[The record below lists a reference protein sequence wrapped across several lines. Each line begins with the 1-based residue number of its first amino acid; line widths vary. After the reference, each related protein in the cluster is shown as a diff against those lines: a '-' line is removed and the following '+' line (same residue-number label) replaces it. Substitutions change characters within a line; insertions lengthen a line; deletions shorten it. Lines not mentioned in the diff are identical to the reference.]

1 MITYITAFIDINRTT
16 WSQFTR
22 SFEDYFRSF
31 EPFFKLFD
39 SRTCESDN
47 LIVFI
52 DQRHYSFL
60 HKKMI
65 ELPYITNIT
74 LIPTT
79 VNILPKWKY
88 IEREFEIMNNPDFI
102 SKLGNRAH
110 FPEHNYPEYT
120 LINHSKIDLICI
132 AIEKFENKNQ
142 YFSWVDFGYFSKEQ
156 NIPIRLLDINK
167 LDKDKINY
175 SLINPVEKQDFD
187 INYTLLNAPEV
198 VGGFWFFG
206 SKDAMISY
214 QKLYME
220 VFLEF
225 QDNCIADDDQH
236 LVLQCYNKN
245 PDLFSFVKHLYG
257 WHKILKSFQKPPLK
271 VISFCLWGNEKRY
284 TIGLLK
290 NIELAKLY
298 YPDWRCL
305 IYIHTSAINRDIIY
319 NLDKFD
325 NVSVILKFEENIRLR
340 RFMLWRFEPVI
351 LYPAVSHFISR
362 DIDTRIQPR
371 EVLAVDEWLESGKTL
386 HIMRD
391 HPQHYPKI
399 LGGMYGIKCDGIYNL
414 QKDWIE
420 TIEDFYAKNGEH
432 TDDQFFL
439 YTHIYNKIN
448 SDGRII
454 HDEIKRYEGNECKQ
468 FPIKYEQNW
477 NFVGCYIYED
487 ESTDPQ
493 TSEVLR
499 NWLYNNLPDR
509 ISPYTITIEDK
520 LKFIKN
526 TISNIYI
533 LHYTK
538 LVSRKKNMVKELK
551 RNFLDK
557 YFNIKWVENF
567 DRETIPIE
575 LIQNSCAV
583 NPSVLNR
590 RMTLGEIANAMGHKY
605 IYQQI
610 LDNDEIALVLEDD
623 TIFKPNFIDH
633 LYHLLNYLPC
643 GWEQICLGGPTGEIK
658 IPVKSIEGSIRMNF
672 RSDEVFFYR
681 PETPAPATLS
691 CMLHH
696 KKSAKKILQSQ
707 YMQKFLAP
715 SDHNLWVVNIDQQ
728 VNIYWVQPWIT
739 YEASKTD
746 MFDTSLD
753 RGY

>member
-1 MITYITAFIDINRTT
+1 MITYITSFIDINRAT

-22 SFEDYFRSF
+22 SFEDYYRSF

-39 SRTCESDN
+39 SRICESDN

-52 DQRHYSFL
+52 DNRHYSFL

-65 ELPYITNIT
+65 QLPYITNIT
-74 LIPTT
+74 LISIS
-79 VNILPKWKY
+79 VNDLPKWNY
-88 IEREFEIMNNPDFI
+88 IEREFEIMNDINFI

-120 LINHSKIDLICI
+120 LINHSKIDLICL
-132 AIEKFENKNQ
+132 AMEKYEKKNK
-142 YFSWVDFGYFSKEQ
+142 YFAWVDFGYFSKEE

-175 SLINPVEKQDFD
+175 SLINPIEKQDFD

-206 SKDAMISY
+206 SKEAMISY
-214 QKLYME
+214 QKLYMD

-236 LVLQCYNKN
+236 LVLQCYYKK
-245 PDLFSFVKHLYG
+245 PDLFFFVKHLYG

-284 TIGLLK
+284 TIGLFK

-305 IYIHTSAINRDIIY
+305 VYIHTSAIDKDMID
-319 NLDKFD
+319 NLEKYD
-325 NVSVILKFEENIRLR
+325 NVSIILKSDENIRQR
-340 RFMLWRFEPVI
+340 RFMLWRFEPIV
-351 LYPAVSHFISR
+351 LYPAVGYFISR

-371 EVLAVDEWLESGKTL
+371 EVLAVDEWLESGKSL

-399 LGGMYGIKCDGIYNL
+399 LGGMYGIKCEGIYNL

-420 TIEDFYAKNGEH
+420 TIEDFYVKNGEH

-439 YTHIYNKIN
+439 YTHIYEKIN
-448 SDGRII
+448 SDKRII
-454 HDEIKRYEGNECKQ
+454 HDEIKRYEGDECKQ

-493 TSEVLR
+493 TSMVLR
-499 NWLYNNLPDR
+499 DWLYHNLPDR
-509 ISPYTITIEDK
+509 ISSHTISIQDK
-520 LKFIKN
+520 LQFIKN

-538 LVSRKKNMVKELK
+538 LVSRKKNMIKELK

-557 YFNIKWVENF
+557 YFNIKWIDNF
-567 DRETIPIE
+567 DRETIPTE
-575 LIQNSCAV
+575 LIQNSCIL
-583 NPSVLNR
+583 NPKILNR

-643 GWEQICLGGPTGEIK
+643 GWEQICLGGLTEEGK
-658 IPVKSIEGSIRMNF
+658 IPAKTIEGSIRMEF
-672 RSDEVFFYR
+672 RSDEVIFYR

-696 KKSAKKILQSQ
+696 KKSAEKILRSP
-707 YMQKFLAP
+707 YIKKLLAP

-728 VNIYWVQPWIT
+728 VNIYWVHPWIT
-739 YEASKTD
+739 YEGSKME
-746 MFDTSLD
+746 MFDTSLE